1 MEPSSAQDETA
12 KPKDPAASLDRIR
25 QFLRSRDDT
34 QRFVGLALARSILDN
49 HPELREDQHVVQSL
63 WECIEPKFLDRL
75 LKTGSD
81 PANQEAKDMLDLSIS
96 ILHTFSVLLPDE
108 SRRSVRFVARIPR
121 VIAALL
127 QSSQETTTLAL
138 QLLSTLASN
147 PESAAR
153 VRNVE
158 DLSPL
163 TEIAPSNPLALN
175 VLRLSWLNTMAGEN
189 ATLTSSKVAETL
201 KILIPSFSGTDAV
214 TLLEFL
220 GDFLRQADSKVL
232 LIKTQRCR
240 TDANECQLI
249 PATAPWL
256 PTVVTYIQNLV
267 KSRPTPEAR
276 AAYTNAS
283 ASILQAY
290 PDEAS
295 KLLFAEDRKDE
306 KPSGYLFVNLIL
318 IDIRSSIPMLL
329 EHLNSPEYPKTS
341 RRLALDFDVVS
352 IFIGFLLRSL
362 DEDGPMV
369 MSPDSLLKLRKGI
382 SETMSVTAEYLR
394 DRWDASVAG
403 AMGLHVDA
411 RTGAAETSTGSRPTL
426 TWDSKTNNVDEDP
439 LTLSSLRALSI
450 WLREDENDTLRKEA
464 TGLMDMFMEL
474 YRGSDKQ
481 SEDKLDFRSPVL
493 VALEA
498 LVTFDKGRDIFLSHE
513 GWKLLSSDLVRI
525 VGEPLRAGSA
535 YEARRGIDI
544 VRVLLAVA
552 ESQRTGTEEEW
563 MALVNNVHAMSSRE
577 EQAASNPF
585 FREFQVAVLQLCTT
599 LFSNAN
605 MGMVKRYYSSLS
617 SLLGIA
623 GLVQKTIGEDDALR
637 EPIDDVL
644 STLEA
649 VR

>member
-49 HPELREDQHVVQSL
+49 HPELREDQNVVQSL

-127 QSSQETTTLAL
+127 QSSPETTTLAL

-147 PESAAR
+147 PEGAAR
-153 VRNVE
+153 VSKVE

-189 ATLTSSKVAETL
+189 VTLTSNKVAETL

-214 TLLEFL
+214 TLLDFL
-220 GDFLRQADSKVL
+220 GDFLRQADSK
-232 LIKTQRCR
+232 
-240 TDANECQLI
+240 LI

-267 KSRPTPEAR
+267 KSRPSPEAR

-290 PDEAS
+290 PDEAP

-411 RTGAAETSTGSRPTL
+411 RTGAAETSTGSMPTL

-525 VGEPLRAGSA
+525 VGEAWRAGSA

-577 EQAASNPF
+577 EQAGPNPF
-585 FREFQVAVLQLCTT
+585 FRELQVAVLQLCTT

-605 MGMVKRYYSSLS
+605 MGMVKRYNSSLS

-623 GLVQKTIGEDDALR
+623 GLVQRTIGKDDPLR